1 MNAQY
6 GSYSRIAAVQDA
18 LRAAGF
24 GEGPIPWEALAQLDQ
39 FHVGG
44 LAATRQLALR
54 LAIVP
59 RSRVLDVGS
68 GLGGP
73 SRFLAATYGC
83 DVTGID
89 LTAPFVEIAEMLTQ
103 RTGLGDRVRSVVGDA
118 TDLPFDDVYFDI
130 AWTQH
135 VAMNIAD
142 RAGLYAGVYRVLV
155 PGGRFAM
162 YDVISGDS
170 GPIEYPVPWASDVS
184 VSYVT
189 SAAEMRGAL
198 ETAGFAIEV
207 WEDTTQLALAWFAA
221 PAPADAGHGAALAL
235 PIVAGADFPARAGNL
250 ARNIREGPRASRAS
264 CRDQTRIAATFG
276 ERDDAQAQ

>member
-6 GSYSRIAAVQDA
+6 GSHSRIAAVEDA

-24 GEGPIPWEALAQLDQ
+24 GEGPIPWDALAPLDQ

-44 LAATRQLALR
+44 LAATHQLAQR
-54 LAIVP
+54 LAIAP

-89 LTAPFVEIAEMLTQ
+89 STAPYVEIAEMLTQ
-103 RTGLGDRVRSVVGDA
+103 RTGLADRVRSVTGEA
-118 TDLPFDDVYFDI
+118 TDLPFEDGCFDI

-135 VAMNIAD
+135 VAMNIAG
-142 RAGLYAGVYRVLV
+142 RAELYAGVYRVLV

-162 YDVISGDS
+162 YDVIAGDA
-170 GPIEYPVPWASDVS
+170 GPIEYPVPWASDAS
-184 VSYVT
+184 GSYVT

-207 WEDTTQLALAWFAA
+207 WEDTTQSALGWFAA
-221 PAPADAGHGAALAL
+221 PAPAGVGRGTALAL
-235 PIVAGADFPARAGNL
+235 PIVTGADFPARAGNL
-250 ARNIREGPRASRAS
+250 ARNIREGRARLVQVVA
-264 CRDQTRIAATFG
+264 TRPA
-276 ERDDAQAQ
+276 

>member
-6 GSYSRIAAVQDA
+6 GSHRRVAAVEEA

-24 GEGPIPWEALAQLDQ
+24 GAGTIPWEALAPLDQ

-44 LAATRQLALR
+44 LAATRQLAER
-54 LAIVP
+54 LAISP

-73 SRFLAATYGC
+73 SRYLAATYDC

-89 LTAPFVEIAEMLTQ
+89 LTIPFVEIAEMLTQ
-103 RTGLGDRVRSVVGDA
+103 RTGLTARVRSMAGDA
-118 TDLPFDDVYFDI
+118 TALPFDDRSFDI

-162 YDVISGDS
+162 YDVIAGDA
-170 GPIEYPVPWASDVS
+170 GAIEYPVPWARDATG
-184 VSYVT
+184 SYVM

-198 ETAGFAIEV
+198 ETAGFTIEV
-207 WEDTTQLALAWFAA
+207 WADTTEAALASFAT
-221 PAPADAGHGAALAL
+221 PPLRVGHGSALAL
-235 PIVAGADFPARAGNL
+235 PIVVGADFPARAGNL
-250 ARNIREGPRASRAS
+250 ARNIREGRARLVQVVAV
-264 CRDQTRIAATFG
+264 RPTL
-276 ERDDAQAQ
+276 